1 MMLLFPPKLS
11 LVTDEKVLTF
21 RLQVSTQIFLRLVP
35 DVGLEEGLGVAEAV
49 GVDDD
54 DDGRIFLS

>member
-1 MMLLFPPKLS
+1 
-11 LVTDEKVLTF
+11 
-21 RLQVSTQIFLRLVP
+21 LQVSTQIFLRLGP

-54 DDGRIFLS
+54 DGRIFLSLGRVRDPRRHVNMAKQFFFL